1 MLGRRDVLNVEM
13 YIMGLAVQ
21 NNIKTKEDLEMF
33 SENIHQII
41 ENALMDYANDENIED
56 YEPQFW
62 VKVIFSLQTR
72 TYKAQKNF
80 LNHSSFF

>member
-1 MLGRRDVLNVEM
+1 MLGRQNELDVEI
-13 YIMGLAVQ
+13 YIMELAEQ

-56 YEPQFW
+56 YEPQ
-62 VKVIFSLQTR
+62 I
-72 TYKAQKNF
+72 
-80 LNHSSFF
+80 

>member
-56 YEPQFW
+56 YEPQF
-62 VKVIFSLQTR
+62 
-72 TYKAQKNF
+72 
-80 LNHSSFF
+80 

>member
-13 YIMGLAVQ
+13 YIMGLAEQ

-56 YEPQFW
+56 YEPQ
-62 VKVIFSLQTR
+62 I
-72 TYKAQKNF
+72 
-80 LNHSSFF
+80 

>member
-1 MLGRRDVLNVEM
+1 MLGRLDELNVEI
-13 YIMGLAVQ
+13 YIGELAEQ

-56 YEPQFW
+56 YEPQ
-62 VKVIFSLQTR
+62 I
-72 TYKAQKNF
+72 
-80 LNHSSFF
+80 